1 MSDSAARDTRTRIG
15 KRKREERRANE
26 REKLGTT
33 LTNSRPLWGKE
44 FLKKSLL
51 RRGARRYSPLHRFSP
66 LNFRVNTSLRR
77 EEEEEVG
84 ASREW

>member
-15 KRKREERRANE
+15 KRNREERRANE

-44 FLKKSLL
+44 FLKNHCFEEGRAVTRHSTVS
-51 RRGARRYSPLHRFSP
+51 RR
-66 LNFRVNTSLRR
+66 
-77 EEEEEVG
+77 
-84 ASREW
+84 